1 MHTVFE
7 INNFLVYAYRGLLFI
22 MIFYNYIEENILKN
36 ISDIQ
41 IRKSLHIFLIEFGGN
56 YWELRN
62 L

>member
-56 YWELRN
+56 Y
-62 L
+62 